1 MKKKFFEE
9 AGQMADSEE
18 GLGMEAIW
26 ESTAWMLM
34 VIEAVEV

>member
-9 AGQMADSEE
+9 AGQMADSE